1 MYKKIGQGGREGIER
16 QARNGGK
23 ARRSDNEIVG
33 NGGYETT
40 TGTTAEHPEWTED
53 QKNDYG
59 DNMDNEGYQEGREEE
74 EE

>member
-1 MYKKIGQGGREGIER
+1 MDKGREGIER

-23 ARRSDNEIVG
+23 ARRPDNEIVG

-40 TGTTAEHPEWTED
+40 TGTTTERPEWTED
-53 QKNDYG
+53 QKND
-59 DNMDNEGYQEGREEE
+59 NKDNEGKQEGREEE